1 MAEFILNAAD
11 FGVPRDGKTD
21 STERINQCLSTAVS
35 KGYHTVWFPKGTY
48 LIDATLGGDL
58 NQRFRNAGIIV
69 PGNLE
74 IMMDPECIMKVIP
87 NSSWGYSAFYVGK
100 QEKDRKSV
108 V

>member
-11 FGVPRDGKTD
+11 FGVPGDGKTD

-58 NQRFRNAGIIV
+58 NQRFRNAGSLF
-69 PGNLE
+69 PATL
-74 IMMDPECIMKVIP
+74 
-87 NSSWGYSAFYVGK
+87 
-100 QEKDRKSV
+100 RL
-108 V
+108 